1 MFDCQP
7 SSLGDRRVTLEHLRA
22 FVLLAEGK
30 GFQQAGLQLY
40 RSQSAVTQSLK
51 RLEDI
56 LGCKLLE
63 RRQGHIMGLT
73 ADGERFLPAANEI
86 LTRTSEAVSAMK
98 QPEIAGRL
106 LIGVPDDFKVV
117 DLHDAI
123 SRCAELNRNLRLEV
137 VSALSSQLLYQI
149 DNSGLDLVILKCLED
164 FVPSDKRWRS
174 HLLRRE
180 PLHWVAAQRHVF
192 ESMSE
197 VPLVIFPDGCCYR
210 SAALLALD
218 RNGKHGYGAYV
229 SASYENIRAAVSA
242 GLGIGVLPASALANA
257 HIILGKQEGFPE
269 LPMVELVM
277 IQATDKY
284 ATKQLA
290 DFLSHSATMNPR
302 NVNEYSDH
310 NVSAESPSAGIL
322 G

>member
-1 MFDCQP
+1 MFDFQP
-7 SSLGDRRVTLEHLRA
+7 SPLGDRRVTLEHLRA

-30 GFQQAGLQLY
+30 GFQQAGLTLY

-51 RLEDI
+51 RLEEI

-73 ADGERFLPAANEI
+73 VDGERFLPAANEI
-86 LTRTSEAVSAMK
+86 LARTSEAVSAMQ

-106 LIGVPDDFKVV
+106 LVGVPDDFKIV
-117 DLHDAI
+117 DLHGAI
-123 SRCAELNRNLRLEV
+123 SRCSELNRNLRLEV

-149 DNSGLDLVILKCLED
+149 DNSGLDLVILKCLEH

-180 PLHWVAAQRHVF
+180 PLHWVASQRHVF
-192 ESMSE
+192 ESISE

-210 SAALLALD
+210 SAALSALD
-218 RNGKHGYGAYV
+218 QNGKRGYSAYV

-242 GLGIGVLPASALANA
+242 GLGIGVLPASALAND
-257 HIILGKQEGFPE
+257 HVILGEQEGFPE
-269 LPMVELVM
+269 LPKVELVM
-277 IQATDKY
+277 IQVTDKY

-290 DFLSHSATMNPR
+290 DFLSRSASIR
-302 NVNEYSDH
+302 SRSDNECRCCG
-310 NVSAESPSAGIL
+310 VSAEPW
-322 G
+322 